1 MKSLS
6 GQLLQA
12 AARVRAS
19 YVSRVSVAWLVSL
32 IYGFRLLLRRHRAQ
46 DNGGSD
52 GQSLMLLCAI
62 LRLQPKFARIFARG
76 SSIEKGMNGA
86 ESHFTVSGP
95 FNVHQ
100 ARTAV
105 V

>member
-6 GQLLQA
+6 GQLQLTA
-12 AARVRAS
+12 LARAS

-32 IYGFRLLLRRHRAQ
+32 IYGFRRLLLLRLRRHRAQ

-76 SSIEKGMNGA
+76 W
-86 ESHFTVSGP
+86 
-95 FNVHQ
+95 
-100 ARTAV
+100 
-105 V
+105 

>member
-6 GQLLQA
+6 GQLQLTA
-12 AARVRAS
+12 LARAS

-32 IYGFRLLLRRHRAQ
+32 IYGFRRLRRHRAQ

-62 LRLQPKFARIFARG
+62 LRLQPKFARIFALG
-76 SSIEKGMNGA
+76 C
-86 ESHFTVSGP
+86 
-95 FNVHQ
+95 
-100 ARTAV
+100 
-105 V
+105 

>member
-6 GQLLQA
+6 GQLQLPA
-12 AARVRAS
+12 LVRAS

-32 IYGFRLLLRRHRAQ
+32 IYGFRLLLLRLRRHRAQ

-76 SSIEKGMNGA
+76 W
-86 ESHFTVSGP
+86 
-95 FNVHQ
+95 
-100 ARTAV
+100 
-105 V
+105 